1 MDIFS
6 LVYQNFHIY
15 KLGQMEFLMKVE
27 LNGQEVETTDT
38 GFLVNLED
46 WNEDIAKVIAAQEEI
61 ELTERHWDVINYLR
75 DEFINNKENQPNTRN
90 MVKDIG
96 KIWGEKIDTKTLF
109 DLFPGNPSKQAGR
122 IGGLPESRRKGGY

>member
-1 MDIFS
+1 
-6 LVYQNFHIY
+6 
-15 KLGQMEFLMKVE
+15 MKVE
-27 LNGQEVETTDT
+27 LNGVQIETTET
-38 GFLVNLED
+38 GFLINLED
-46 WNEDIAKVIAAQEEI
+46 WNEDIAKVIAVQEEI
-61 ELTERHWDVINYLR
+61 ELTDSHWDVINYLR

>member
-1 MDIFS
+1 
-6 LVYQNFHIY
+6 
-15 KLGQMEFLMKVE
+15 MKVE
-27 LNGQEVETTDT
+27 LNGVQIETTET
-38 GFLVNLED
+38 GFLINLED

-61 ELTERHWDVINYLR
+61 ELTDRHWDVINYLR

-109 DLFPGNPSKQAGR
+109 DLFTGNPSKQAGR